1 LPSDILPG
9 TDIRL
14 RGAWLDQT
22 LTVIMGILFLVALA
36 SGMLTWVSR
45 NVWLSLPRTRLFAVI
60 TVISTLT
67 FVGIA
72 MVVLP

>member
-1 LPSDILPG
+1 
-9 TDIRL
+9 
-14 RGAWLDQT
+14 LDQT
-22 LTVIMGILFLVALA
+22 LTVIMGILLIVALA

-60 TVISTLT
+60 TVVSTLM
-67 FVGIA
+67 FVVIA